1 MYNFTKLDL
10 NDTFRLCMTMLD
22 AELTPMN
29 AFAMLK
35 AVLAG
40 ALNCEKNYTIDG
52 IELELYQF
60 KMQCRDGLNKDAEQ
74 WADELI
80 DLWVKS

>member
-1 MYNFTKLDL
+1 
-10 NDTFRLCMTMLD
+10 MTMMD
-22 AELTPMN
+22 AELTPKN

-40 ALNCEKNYTIDG
+40 ALNASKGYTIDG

-60 KMQCRDGLNKDAEQ
+60 KMQCRAGLNKDAVE

-80 DLWVKS
+80 DLWVNS